1 MTWRRVV
8 IESPYAGEIVRN
20 LAYARAAMHHCL
32 LQYEAPYAS
41 HLLYTQPGV
50 LDDNDKNE
58 RALGIQAGFVWRE
71 HADLTAVYID
81 YGITPGMWAGIEHAH
96 GIGIPIAWRT
106 LIASTE
112 ESVALINAA
121 IQQWEE
127 RLETMRAVA

>member
-8 IESPYAGEIVRN
+8 IESPYAGDVVRN

-32 LQYEAPYAS
+32 LQNEAPFAS

-50 LDDNDKNE
+50 LDDNNRAE
-58 RALGIQAGFVWRE
+58 RSLGIQAGFVWRE

-81 YGITPGMWAGIEHAH
+81 YGITPGMWAGIIHAH
-96 GIGIPIAWRT
+96 ATGIPITWRT
-106 LIASTE
+106 LIASDE

-121 IQQWEE
+121 IREWSQQ
-127 RLETMRAVA
+127 LAATYPVI